1 MASSEASVLQHKHDH
16 IHVDSDHCPW
26 CDQPITHEKFKEIQ
40 SRIQREE
47 RERAPA
53 VEQRLKRDQEAALK
67 AKGCRA
73 RTGGRGSP
81 QGGTVGR
88 H

>member
-47 RERAPA
+47 RERATA
-53 VEQRLKRDQEAALK
+53 VEQRLKA
-67 AKGCRA
+67 
-73 RTGGRGSP
+73 
-81 QGGTVGR
+81 
-88 H
+88 